1 MYTLKFLTT
10 GALLTHLFTETH
22 LDRQTDSKTKR
33 QTCSQKKIKVKEA
46 SACQKAI
53 ACCFFPPVV
62 YKYAWTLAT
71 SCHAK
76 TSRNGLHYCASL
88 HKTRS
93 GLVLFISFLISQ
105 EKLNVSHAAQPAL
118 RSGLCALFITAAIEV
133 QFEEAFI
140 FRRCFPFVVLSHQ
153 HYWLL
158 VISDLF
164 CLFCLHPSSFWSPLE
179 LVPLGL

>member
-1 MYTLKFLTT
+1 MHMCTLKVLTM

-33 QTCSQKKIKVKEA
+33 QTCSQKKIKVKES

-53 ACCFFPPVV
+53 VCCFFPVE

-93 GLVLFISFLISQ
+93 GLVLFISFLISL
-105 EKLNVSHAAQPAL
+105 EKLKVSHAAQPVL
-118 RSGLCALFITAAIEV
+118 CSGLCALFITGAIEV

-140 FRRCFPFVVLSHQ
+140 FRRCFPLS
-153 HYWLL
+153 
-158 VISDLF
+158 F
-164 CLFCLHPSSFWSPLE
+164 CLISIIGCS
-179 LVPLGL
+179 